1 MRIKKLKKIFTK
13 LLTNGMKYVIINTER
28 EVKIMFRVE
37 MLIDGTWYPYGTY
50 TDRDKANEVGK
61 MVAMERDC
69 EVFIKEV

>member
-1 MRIKKLKKIFTK
+1 
-13 LLTNGMKYVIINTER
+13 
-28 EVKIMFRVE
+28 MFRVE

-61 MVAMERDC
+61 MVAIERDC